1 MQFSPRLVLLCSI
14 ALAACGPQG
23 PDCGTGEELCLIVEE
38 SAAAYLSVRAPA
50 SDDVWIVGTEA
61 DPGVS
66 GPSAL
71 HWDGEEWT
79 SPDLSAFAGYE
90 LWWSHP
96 GSERVVFVGSSGL
109 ILEHD
114 RSSGESTKV
123 DGVPENITFFGVWGA
138 SADDLWAVGGVIGG
152 AEMPA
157 LWRRDASGWSAWDT
171 DVNQVPGRVWFKVHG
186 NSSSDLWIVGSDGV
200 TAYWDGES
208 LTEHSAA
215 SLTSGGSL
223 FTVAVEEDRAVAVGG
238 SAGGVILE
246 WDESAWV
253 DLAPEFAPAI
263 NGVCIG
269 AGVEHAVGA
278 QGAVYTADAD
288 EWTADLVGVTLRD
301 YHACDISPD
310 GAMWAVGGQI
320 VSRPLNAGVIA
331 YRGGVT
337 VPAP

>member
-1 MQFSPRLVLLCSI
+1 MKTSPLVLLLCLI
-14 ALAACGPQG
+14 PLAACGPQG
-23 PDCGTGEELCLIVEE
+23 PVCGSGEELCLIVEE
-38 SAAAYLSVRAPA
+38 SPAAYLSVRAPA
-50 SDDVWIVGTEA
+50 ADDVWIVGTEA

-71 HWDGEEWT
+71 HWNGAEWQ

-114 RSSGESTKV
+114 PSSGEIVKV
-123 DGVPENITFFGVWGA
+123 DGIPEDITFFGVWGA
-138 SADDLWAVGGVIGG
+138 SDDDLWAVGGVIGG
-152 AEMPA
+152 SEMPA
-157 LWRRDASGWSAWDT
+157 LWRRDASGWSAWST
-171 DVNQVPGRVWFKVHG
+171 EANQVPGRVWFKVHG
-186 NSSSDLWIVGSDGV
+186 NSASDLWLVGSDGV
-200 TAYWDGES
+200 TAHWNGET

-223 FTVAVEEDRAVAVGG
+223 FTVAVEGSRVLAVGG
-238 SAGGVILE
+238 AAGGVILE
-246 WDESAWV
+246 WDGSAWV

-278 QGAVYTADAD
+278 QGAVYAEDAD
-288 EWTADLVGVTLRD
+288 GWAADLAGVTLRD

-331 YRGGVT
+331 YAGTQTVT
-337 VPAP
+337 AP